1 MLGLAFAS
9 VIIALSKAGR
19 PISGCSLNP
28 AISFG
33 PAPVQVMGKGNNDP
47 IIFWKQLI
55 YFSIYIFSY

>member
-47 IIFWKQLI
+47 IIF
-55 YFSIYIFSY
+55 